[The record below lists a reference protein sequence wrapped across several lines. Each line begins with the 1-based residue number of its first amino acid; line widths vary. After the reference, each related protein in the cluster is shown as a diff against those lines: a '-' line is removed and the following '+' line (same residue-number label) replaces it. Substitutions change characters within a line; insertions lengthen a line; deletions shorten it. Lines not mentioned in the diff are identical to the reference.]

1 MLPYG
6 CIVCVFDTANGWR
19 PERMKNQKQ
28 NGGPSRVRRVAFYV
42 RVSTEGQARVVEGSL
57 KNQEQMLTA
66 ELRRRNTGAS
76 WGRHVGSY
84 VDGGFSGSN
93 IDRPE
98 FKRLLG
104 DVERGAVDAIF
115 FTELSRLSRSLK
127 DFLHIFEFTQE
138 HGCDLVCLKTEID
151 TTSPF
156 SNLVVR
162 ILMVFAEFEREITA
176 DRIKRNAY
184 ERSKRGLAY
193 GGFEPLGYHR
203 DPEHKGRLLIESE
216 EAKLVRDIFSTYIR
230 KRSLMESL
238 KALKAKHD
246 HPRIQKLSR
255 NGIYG
260 ILTSRV
266 YIGIREI
273 KTPDGI
279 EEVPGEWKAIITPK
293 TFEQV
298 REILSGN
305 GPGPRSPRHNYIFS
319 GLIRCA
325 KCEKKLQGKS
335 GKGRSGQPRFY
346 YAHPGRCAEGG
357 LHSIEADDAHRLVE
371 EWLTAIVQE
380 KDRFGDLLEAGKD
393 ELRKRLRAFTRD
405 LKRLDHE
412 DAALRK
418 KLHDATTQSLS
429 GRGSATEALREK
441 EADKLLAQL
450 KANEQESEKLRNE
463 AETLTAILNTGDTAL
478 FRTYADRIKP
488 YLGLATGKK
497 CRRIFE
503 LVRTLT
509 LGEQGLYIELAHA
522 NGRSFTQ
529 DSPTIIGDRIP
540 LPGILLLKSR
550 AYLRQLHQ
558 DQGLSAR
565 AIARRLGV
573 GPSTASDALQK
584 HGLTREAKQ
593 QTRGLRH
600 VPFGYDFKNGKL
612 VPNRIEQQVIRT
624 AKQLRASGFTYR
636 DIAAHLNRKLIPT
649 KRAGVWEP
657 GMLQRILNR
666 SKQINL

>member
-1 MLPYG
+1 
-6 CIVCVFDTANGWR
+6 
-19 PERMKNQKQ
+19 MKNQKK
-28 NGGPSRVRRVAFYV
+28 NDGPNRVRRVAFYV

-98 FKRLLG
+98 FKRLLA

-115 FTELSRLSRSLK
+115 FTELSRLSRSLR

-138 HGCDLVCLKTEID
+138 HNCDLVCLKTEID

-238 KALKAKHD
+238 KALKARHD

-273 KTPDGI
+273 HNNGST
-279 EEVPGEWKAIITPK
+279 EEVLGVWKPIITTK

-325 KCEKKLQGKS
+325 KCGKKLQGKS
-335 GKGRSGQPRFY
+335 GKGRSGQPRYY

-371 EWLTAIVQE
+371 EWLTAIIQD
-380 KDRFGDLLEAGKD
+380 KDRFGDLLKAGRD
-393 ELRKRLRAFTRD
+393 ELHKRLRAFTRD

-418 KLHDATTQSLS
+418 KLNDATTQSLS

-441 EADKLLAQL
+441 DADKLLAQL
-450 KANEQESEKLRNE
+450 QANEQESEKLRND
-463 AETLTAILNTGDTAL
+463 AETLTTILNTGDAAF
-478 FRTYADRIKP
+478 FRAYAERIKP
-488 YLGLATGKK
+488 YLGLAASKK

-509 LGEQGLYIELAHA
+509 LGEQGLHIELVHA
-522 NGRSFTQ
+522 NGRSLTQ

-550 AYLRQLHQ
+550 AYLKRLSQ
-558 DQGLSAR
+558 DESLSAR
-565 AIARRLGV
+565 EIARRLDV
-573 GPSTASDALQK
+573 ATSTVSDAIQR
-584 HGLTREAKQ
+584 HGLSKEAKEQ
-593 QTRGLRH
+593 RKRPRQ
-600 VPFGYDFKNGKL
+600 VPFGYDLKNGKL
-612 VPNRIEQQVIRT
+612 VTNQKEQQVIRT
-624 AKQLRASGFTYR
+624 ARQLRATGLTLR
-636 DIAAHLNRKLIPT
+636 DIAAHLNRKLIAT
-649 KRAGVWEP
+649 KRDGVWTASAVR
-657 GMLQRILNR
+657 MLLLRRNEKPTQNG
-666 SKQINL
+666 